1 MKGRIE
7 MNLVE
12 MWQER
17 FEKQNDSKARS
28 DFITKYYEL
37 ETVAYKTILAER
49 RYILEGT
56 LADLAAEAGMDA
68 VTFIGFL
75 EGINTSITI
84 PLVLADLGETSEIR
98 LEIIPEKLFYNMLAA
113 KANWLYGLPE
123 WDDILS
129 EEVRRDIRRQYGQ
142 DHRATSEKVG
152 RNDPCP
158 CGSGKKYKKC
168 CGANA

>member
-1 MKGRIE
+1 

-17 FEKQNDSKARS
+17 FEKQNETKERT

-37 ETVAYKTILAER
+37 ETVAYKTILAEH
-49 RYILEGT
+49 RYILEGQ
-56 LADLAAEAGMDA
+56 LMNLAADAGMDA

-75 EGINTSITI
+75 EGINTSLAV
-84 PLVLADLGETSEIR
+84 PLELAELGETSEIR
-98 LEIIPEKLFYNMLAA
+98 LEIIPEKLFYNMLVA

-123 WDDILS
+123 WNDILS
-129 EEVRRDIRRQYGQ
+129 EEVRRDIRMQYGQ

-168 CGANA
+168 CGANQ

>member
-1 MKGRIE
+1 MS
-7 MNLVE
+7 LVQA
-12 MWQER
+12 WQER
-17 FEKQNDSKARS
+17 FEKQDESKERS
-28 DFITKYYEL
+28 DFISSYYEL
-37 ETVAYKTILAER
+37 ETVAYKSLLAEH
-49 RYILEGT
+49 RYVLEGT
-56 LADLAAEAGMDA
+56 LADLAKDAGMDA
-68 VTFIGFL
+68 VTYTGFL
-75 EGINTSITI
+75 EGINTSLAL
-84 PLVLADLGETSEIR
+84 PLVLADVEETTE
-98 LEIIPEKLFYNMLAA
+98 LHMEIIPEKLFYNMLVA

-129 EEVRRDIRRQYGQ
+129 DDIRRDIRRQYGL